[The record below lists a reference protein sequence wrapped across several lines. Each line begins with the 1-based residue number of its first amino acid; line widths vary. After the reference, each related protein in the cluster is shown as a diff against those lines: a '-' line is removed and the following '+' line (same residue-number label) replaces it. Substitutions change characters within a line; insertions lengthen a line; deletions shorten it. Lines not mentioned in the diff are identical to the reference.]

1 MPTGKE
7 KWCKRTIDV
16 MLSNYKYTVD
26 VKLLISGKSE
36 VLYLSSANNPAIISK
51 EVFEAVQIE
60 KARRSNVI
68 KSECGNQ
75 RKSKKFSSMK
85 I

>member
-16 MLSNYKYTVD
+16 MLSNDKYTGD
-26 VKLLISGKSE
+26 VKLLKSGKSE
-36 VLYLSSANNPAIISK
+36 VQYLSSANNPAIISK

-75 RKSKKFSSMK
+75 RKSKKFSSKK

>member
-16 MLSNYKYTVD
+16 MLSNDKYTGD
-26 VKLLISGKSE
+26 VKLLKSGKSE
-36 VLYLSSANNPAIISK
+36 VQSLSSANIPAIISNA
-51 EVFEAVQIE
+51 VFEAVPIE

-75 RKSKKFSSMK
+75 RKSKKFSSKK